1 MLAFAIL
8 HNLVVLWAVEFVG
21 GWISTI
27 ETTASFTTPEEPVQ
41 LEGPRQSSGLSVLQD
56 FTCNDWGFV
65 QDFTGSDLDFT
76 GNDLDFLA
84 LVIVVTAI
92 ATVVELLSSKGR
104 YCMYDGDDSSENNN
118 IPTTAEE
125 EEALKDTSE
134 TLILPTPKCV
144 RFSELEN
151 DWNTADRVKMGRRKV
166 KRRLLSPKVKTFKAS
181 TSVKRPKRKAATV
194 ALGRLKDNVIDEIII
209 LSPSP

>member
-56 FTCNDWGFV
+56 FTCNDWNFV

-104 YCMYDGDDSSENNN
+104 YCMYDGDDSSENDN

-125 EEALKDTSE
+125 KDSAGTP
-134 TLILPTPKCV
+134 ILPTPKRV
-144 RFSELEN
+144 RFSDHTDVDN
-151 DWNTADRVKMGRRKV
+151 GDWNMADRVKMGRRKV

-181 TSVKRPKRKAATV
+181 TSVKRPKRRTAAV
-194 ALGRLKDNVIDEIII
+194 SLGRLRDIMADEVVVI
-209 LSPSP
+209 SPSP